1 MHQSTIIT
9 LMTTLPTTF
18 SKNRVTKVTFKDL
31 ELFWDEN
38 HTLERNLITSTE
50 LMPSCFGATTEEQT
64 IVAAFKMKFTGHLM
78 YNITK
83 FCGVY
88 ILTYKFGTLRVIT
101 QQGAPTP
108 LPKSMDESAWEAD
121 EWQYGMI

>member
-1 MHQSTIIT
+1 
-9 LMTTLPTTF
+9 MTTLPTTTSF
-18 SKNRVTKVTFKDL
+18 SKNRLTKVIFKDC

-50 LMPSCFGATTEEQT
+50 LMPWCFGATTEEQT
-64 IVAAFKMKFTGHLM
+64 IVAAFKMKFTGHIV
-78 YNITK
+78 YRISK
-83 FCGVY
+83 FNGVY
-88 ILTYKFGTLRVIT
+88 ILSYKFGTLRVIT